1 MQVNPQSADSYRFGP
16 YLVDAPAGQLRK
28 RGAKIRLAGQPF
40 EILLM
45 LLSRPGQVVTRE
57 EIQQRLWPQETFV
70 DFENS
75 LNKAINKLRQALSDS
90 ADEPLYIET
99 LPRRGYRFVGSLH
112 MSELAAPLR
121 HAPQPRHEPGR
132 RQTVSVAAPA
142 AIAPARHTALWRI
155 VSLSI
160 LLSVLGL
167 LGISLRPLPAP
178 RVLGSFSLTD
188 SSRVDPYGGLHT
200 DGVRLYFLLRRGAH
214 WELAQMPTTGGEVQP
229 ISTPFS
235 NARIFSVSPDG
246 SHFVLGAFEV
256 RHYPLPVWIM
266 SSVGGVPKRLSDIV
280 ANDASFT
287 RDGSRVTYSTDQGIF
302 EIGVDGLTTRKL
314 VDAPGA
320 KWALV
325 WSPDGSRLR
334 FDWIDRVTGSSRIWE
349 VAADGKNLH
358 QILPNW
364 SDADDLCCG
373 RWSAD
378 GRYFFFLGYR
388 PNEPVSIWA
397 IREQSGWLHRKEPP
411 MRLSAGPVR
420 PSALLPSTNSGRL
433 YFLGNETRMEYVRLD
448 SKTHTVRGLLGGQG
462 AAWATIAPSGDWAVY
477 RGAADALWKANL
489 DGNNRLQLVTKDWQ
503 AELPAIRPDGNL
515 IAFRGQPPGV
525 SASRIYV
532 IPAEGGDP
540 VEFASSRFPLET
552 PAWSPDGKK
561 LSYSVNAENDP
572 SSGIYVADFTT
583 KAAQKILGSERC
595 WKQVWSPDSKYLA
608 CVSTP
613 NDRVLLYDWAKEKWA
628 VAAEGKVLSPV
639 MWARDSSGFFFQDIL
654 EEGEPV
660 RRFNVK
666 NRSNQ
671 RVFDCAALLEGGVQ
685 RCGLE
690 SLAPD
695 GSFVFRLT
703 RGDHDVYAVDVVLP

>member
-1 MQVNPQSADSYRFGP
+1 MQVHPQSADSYRFGP
-16 YLVDAPAGQLRK
+16 FLVDAPAGQLRK

-112 MSELAAPLR
+112 LPGAAPKLR
-121 HAPQPRHEPGR
+121 PQPISEPD
-132 RQTVSVAAPA
+132 RQISAPVL
-142 AIAPARHTALWRI
+142 PAVTRSRPTPLWRI
-155 VSLSI
+155 AAVSI
-160 LLSVLGL
+160 LLLALGFVWVAA
-167 LGISLRPLPAP
+167 RPLQAP
-178 RVLGSFSLTD
+178 RVLGSFPLTD
-188 SSRVDPYGGLHT
+188 SSRVDLYGGLHT

-214 WELAQMPTTGGEVQP
+214 WELAQMPASGGEVQP
-229 ISTPFS
+229 VSTPFP
-235 NARIFSVSPDG
+235 NARIFSISPDG
-246 SHFVLGAFEV
+246 SHFALGAFDA
-256 RHYPLPVWIM
+256 RRPSLPVWIM

-287 RDGSRVTYSTDQGIF
+287 RDGSRITFSTDEGIF
-302 EIGVDGLTTRKL
+302 EIGVDGLSTRKV

-320 KWALV
+320 KWALA

-334 FDWIDRVTGSSRIWE
+334 FHWINPTTGSSRIWE
-349 VAADGKNLH
+349 VAADGKSLH
-358 QILPNW
+358 QILPHW
-364 SDADDLCCG
+364 TEADNLFCG

-378 GRYFFFLGYR
+378 GKYFFFLAAKQNGSASLWALREPSGLFHR
-388 PNEPVSIWA
+388 PERPV
-397 IREQSGWLHRKEPP
+397 Q
-411 MRLSAGPVR
+411 LSTGPVLASIIL
-420 PSALLPSTNSGRL
+420 PSADPKRL
-433 YFLGNETRMEYVRLD
+433 YFLGNDTRVEYVRVD
-448 SKTHTVRGLLGGQG
+448 AKTHEVRGLLGGQG
-462 AAWATIAPSGDWAVY
+462 AAWVTIAPSADWVVY
-477 RGAADALWKANL
+477 RGAREALWKANL
-489 DGNNRLQLVTKDWQ
+489 DGNNRLQLLGRDWQ
-503 AELPAIRPDGNL
+503 SALPAIRPDGKF

-540 VEFASSRFPLET
+540 VEFASSRFPLES

-561 LSYSVNAENDP
+561 LSYTVYAEDDP
-572 SSGIYVADFTT
+572 SSGVYVADFAS
-583 KAAQKILGSERC
+583 KVAQKILGSERC
-595 WKQVWSPDSKYLA
+595 LKQAWSPDSKYLT
-608 CVSTP
+608 CVTTP
-613 NDRVLLYDWAKEKWA
+613 NDHVLLYDWAKQKWT

-639 MWARDSSGFFFQDIL
+639 MWARDSSGFFFQDLL

-660 RRFNVK
+660 RLVNVK
-666 NRSNQ
+666 DRSNQ
-671 RVFDCAALLEGGVQ
+671 RVFDCTALLEGGVQ

-703 RGDHDVYAVDVVLP
+703 RGDHDVYALDVDLP